1 MTEVTS
7 FPLRMEFGPEQTDA
21 MGKAFEL
28 AYAAIKNKRIDGR
41 SPDEVR
47 ALVAHRILEKAELG
61 ETDPQRLANY
71 AVAMF
76 SL

>member
-1 MTEVTS
+1 MTQVVTT
-7 FPLRMEFGPEQTDA
+7 PLRMEFSPEQTHA

-28 AYAAIKNKRIDGR
+28 AYAAVKHKKIGGDN
-41 SPDEVR
+41 PDEVR

-61 ETDPQRLANY
+61 ESDPQRLANY
-71 AVAMF
+71 ALAMF